1 MLKFFKNRFFW
12 ALLLVIVIS
21 LVVMNLTA
29 AQRSNIT
36 FVEKIIRDT
45 YVPLQSGVSS
55 FRSNWDRRTA
65 VFNDKSQLQQ
75 QIKLLEE
82 KNNQLA
88 LENQAL
94 QEYKQES
101 FRLRKMLNFYNA
113 NRENYDLLPAHLIAR
128 SPNNWYE
135 SITIDR
141 GSRQGVQ
148 KDMPVIS
155 PGGLVGRVESV
166 SENSAQVSLIT
177 DREMAV
183 GAIIQKTRE
192 TNGIVEG
199 LGDSNQLRMI
209 NIPYYSKINKGDRI
223 VSSGLS
229 TIYPP
234 GINIGTVTEI
244 TPEPNGLLL
253 TAMIK
258 PAVDFNKLEEVFV
271 ITSYHPVEVLRRKR
285 SSYIAYTGSNLIAL
299 AGNIFTVNNF

>member
-101 FRLRKMLNFYNA
+101 FRLHKMLNFYNA

-135 SITIDR
+135 SITIGR

-148 KDMPVIS
+148 KGMPVIS
-155 PGGLVGRVESV
+155 PSGLVGRVESV

-183 GAIIQKTRE
+183 GAIIQRTRE

-199 LGDSNQLRMI
+199 LGDSDQLRMI
-209 NIPYYSKINKGDRI
+209 NIPYYSKINEGDRI

-234 GINIGTVTEI
+234 GINIGTVTEV

-271 ITSYHPVEVLRRKR
+271 ITSYHPVEV
-285 SSYIAYTGSNLIAL
+285 
-299 AGNIFTVNNF
+299 FEEEEE

>member
-199 LGDSNQLRMI
+199 LGDSDQLRMI
-209 NIPYYSKINKGDRI
+209 NIPYYSKINEGDRI

-234 GINIGTVTEI
+234 GINIGTVTEV

-271 ITSYHPVEVLRRKR
+271 ITSYHPVEV
-285 SSYIAYTGSNLIAL
+285 
-299 AGNIFTVNNF
+299 FEEEEE